1 MVLVKTVKLGHVFVF
16 CKSSQK
22 NVFDNILE
30 TENAFKTIKNEMLK
44 KSIHWDYSKGVSP
57 WFWSKM

>member
-1 MVLVKTVKLGHVFVF
+1 MVLVKTVKFGHVFIF
-16 CKSSQK
+16 RKISPK

-30 TENAFKTIKNEMLK
+30 RKNAFKTKYENLKKNEN
-44 KSIHWDYSKGVSP
+44 WVFSKGLSP

>member
-1 MVLVKTVKLGHVFVF
+1 MFLFFAKVA
-16 CKSSQK
+16 K

-57 WFWSKM
+57 WFWTKM

>member
-1 MVLVKTVKLGHVFVF
+1 MVTKLLQKLGHVFVF

-57 WFWSKM
+57 WFWTKM

>member
-1 MVLVKTVKLGHVFVF
+1 MVLVKNVKFGHVFIF
-16 CKSSQK
+16 RKICPK

-30 TENAFKTIKNEMLK
+30 RKNAFKTKYENLK
-44 KSIHWDYSKGVSP
+44 KIENWVFSKGLSP